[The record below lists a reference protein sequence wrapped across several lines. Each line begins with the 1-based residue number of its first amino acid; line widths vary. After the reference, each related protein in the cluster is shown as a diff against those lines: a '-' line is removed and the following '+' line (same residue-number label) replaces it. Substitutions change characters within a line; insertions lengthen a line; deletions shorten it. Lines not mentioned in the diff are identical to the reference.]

1 MPVGTDSDLLGYMDE
16 GVPWSAIVYLELE
29 YPVLVREC
37 EFQFVLGGCGF
48 QRHPVVGIKHDEFHN
63 YILLLVG
70 YPSSIHPFHN
80 LCGEVDSVTHLIHT
94 RVADVRI
101 NQMVFY
107 TPNL

>member
-1 MPVGTDSDLLGYMDE
+1 
-16 GVPWSAIVYLELE
+16 
-29 YPVLVREC
+29 
-37 EFQFVLGGCGF
+37 
-48 QRHPVVGIKHDEFHN
+48 
-63 YILLLVG
+63 LVG